1 MTSIFELSNLKK
13 YSSKMMNYIYDTF
26 LTKATPK
33 EIMKCFGDLIDNFT
47 GNGITKNGNVKIDEK
62 GIASYF
68 VNNTDYVKTNLTS
81 IDFFNAFEFQ
91 IKFKP
96 QQDKHNY
103 LIAWNS
109 APHLEIVYYKG
120 NFSVL
125 EYKTSSLTSNYF
137 WYKTFKV
144 YIHDWYYFHCKHEDD
159 YYVFTVY
166 DDDFNILYS
175 AKSDYKIVEF
185 SNLQPLIFG
194 QINWN
199 DSNVINNTDLRIDLS
214 ETWFKDKDG
223 NLISSWNK

>member
-1 MTSIFELSNLKK
+1 MLQKRVAKFITNKEDLDYLFSMDEDTACKTST
-13 YSSKMMNYIYDTF
+13 MM
-26 LTKATPK
+26 
-33 EIMKCFGDLIDNFT
+33 ECFGELIDNFT
-47 GNGITKNGNVKIDEK
+47 GNGITPHGNVQIDEN

-96 QQDKHNY
+96 QQDKYNY
-103 LIAWNS
+103 LIAWHS
-109 APHLEIVYYKG
+109 RPRFEIEYYKG
-120 NFSVL
+120 NFSVF
-125 EYKTSSLTSNYF
+125 EYKTSSDTSNYF
-137 WYKTFKV
+137 WYKNIKV
-144 YIHDWYYFHCKHEDD
+144 DIRDWYYFHCKREDD

-185 SNLQPLIFG
+185 SNLQPLVFG

-199 DSNVINNTDLRIDLS
+199 DSNVINNTDLKIDLS